1 MDIICARTGRHFNS
15 VEAARECSREHNH
28 CNACSYDKKSDNPII
43 HFVSESGGAKARR
56 EIDKLMASISGH
68 LEATKAKPAHLK
80 TKGAKSSC
88 VEGSVSMDNREANA
102 VGHPPACTCADCI
115 AKRLQKQGVESD
127 GTIHASH
134 FSEIPIRKVPP
145 KTPRSPS
152 KPLKKLSKFRIPK
165 WLFALLLIFALSLIG
180 LGLNALVGSPI
191 PLWLLL
197 GFSVIYSIEKWFNYF
212 TRKSKAL
219 GKLYRLVLNLGILS
233 ILGLLIWSGFQLV
246 AKQLAHTPLT
256 GSLVFLAEF
265 VFFVWM
271 WRKVAKN
278 SWRWPSM
285 KLTVFLLV
293 CIAVVFA
300 FAGVPPLSTYKDTL
314 ITKWEDYQTKQ
325 AVQQAEREAEAGRK
339 AEEDQ
344 VIKPPTETSIPEP
357 PEEDTKLVPN
367 SLDPKAGTYQNYY
380 LGLIYT
386 PGGVVSGSNCYGDFI
401 VLINNSEA
409 KNPTY
414 SELLIF
420 LKTDETDKFPY
431 QPTLSV
437 IGFYYGKAE
446 DKIKLGPIKN
456 IIDGL
461 AKPLP
466 PRICADFAE
475 RLHNNA
481 EIAGIRAGYVS
492 LDLMGYTD
500 PANLGIPSN
509 SGHALNVFE
518 TVDRGLV
525 FIDSTGPLGDYGPL
539 HGEATTNLLEVG
551 QPYNLVFVF
560 PTDWIMPEG
569 QMGTITNILI
579 TWDGEWR

>member
-1 MDIICARTGRHFNS
+1 MRRGGGKHSASCTCVECTEARLGKQKEKRLFNLKLS
-15 VEAARECSREHNH
+15 LQKLP
-28 CNACSYDKKSDNPII
+28 YLDKKNKPKPESRKGGLGNLHERGKYLRGSVTKNP
-43 HFVSESGGAKARR
+43 ERQ
-56 EIDKLMASISGH
+56 
-68 LEATKAKPAHLK
+68 
-80 TKGAKSSC
+80 KSS
-88 VEGSVSMDNREANA
+88 N
-102 VGHPPACTCADCI
+102 PAI
-115 AKRLQKQGVESD
+115 
-127 GTIHASH
+127 
-134 FSEIPIRKVPP
+134 PP
-145 KTPRSPS
+145 KIPKSPKLPTPP
-152 KPLKKLSKFRIPK
+152 FRIPN
-165 WLFALLLIFALSLIG
+165 WLFALLLIFALSILG
-180 LGLNALVGSPI
+180 LGLNALTKSPI

-285 KLTVFLLV
+285 KLTIFLLV
-293 CIAVVFA
+293 CVAVVFT

-314 ITKWEDYQTKQ
+314 VTSWEERQ
-325 AVQQAEREAEAGRK
+325 AEQAEEEAAREAEDAAEQQRQQAEREAKEAAEVK
-339 AEEDQ
+339 AEQEAREAQ
-344 VIKPPTETSIPEP
+344 KAREA
-357 PEEDTKLVPN
+357 EEAAVKLN
-367 SLDPKAGTYQNYY
+367 NFDSKTGIYQNYY
-380 LGLIYT
+380 LGLVDT
-386 PGGVVSGSNCYGDFI
+386 PGGVVSGSDCYGDFI
-401 VLINNSEA
+401 ILVNNSEA

-414 SELLIF
+414 SELLTF
-420 LKTDETDKFPY
+420 LKADNTDKLPY

-437 IGFYYGKAE
+437 VGFYYGEAE
-446 DKIKLGPIKN
+446 DKINLNRIKN
-456 IIDGL
+456 IVNRL
-461 AKPLP
+461 TEPAS
-466 PRICADFAE
+466 PRVCADFAE

-492 LDLMGYTD
+492 LDLVGYTD

-525 FIDSTGPLGDYGPL
+525 FIDSTGSLGGYGPL
-539 HGEATTNLLEVG
+539 HGEATTNFLEVG

-560 PTDWIMPEG
+560 PTDWIMPAG

-579 TWDGEWR
+579 TWDGDWR

>member
-1 MDIICARTGRHFNS
+1 MCPECRMEMEQGGKDRQSRKQEQSHSHSQSGTIPKVKHNAKVPKPKKKEIQIENFPISEEVPEKANQLGNKEP
-15 VEAARECSREHNH
+15 VEKETSPTVHKPKESEA
-28 CNACSYDKKSDNPII
+28 
-43 HFVSESGGAKARR
+43 VSKATERQ
-56 EIDKLMASISGH
+56 
-68 LEATKAKPAHLK
+68 
-80 TKGAKSSC
+80 KSS
-88 VEGSVSMDNREANA
+88 NPAI
-102 VGHPPACTCADCI
+102 PP
-115 AKRLQKQGVESD
+115 
-127 GTIHASH
+127 
-134 FSEIPIRKVPP
+134 KVPKSP
-145 KTPRSPS
+145 KLPTSP
-152 KPLKKLSKFRIPK
+152 FRIPN
-165 WLFALLLIFALSLIG
+165 WLFALLLIFALSILG
-180 LGLNALVGSPI
+180 LGLNALTKSPI

-285 KLTVFLLV
+285 KLTIFSLICLALVFT
-293 CIAVVFA
+293 
-300 FAGVPPLSTYKDTL
+300 FAGVPPLSTYKDNL
-314 ITKWEDYQTKQ
+314 VTKWEEHQ
-325 AVQQAEREAEAGRK
+325 AEQEALQIEQEAETAAEQQRQQAELEAEEAAKAEVKTQEAEAAKQEQLRAEQAEK
-339 AEEDQ
+339 EAEEAQ
-344 VIKPPTETSIPEP
+344 KAREV
-357 PEEDTKLVPN
+357 EEAAAKLN
-367 SLDPKAGTYQNYY
+367 DFDSKTGIYQNYY
-380 LGLIYT
+380 LGLVDT
-386 PGGVVSGSNCYGDFI
+386 PGGVISGSYCYGDFI

-414 SELLIF
+414 SGLLTF
-420 LKTDETDKFPY
+420 LKADNTDKLPY

-437 IGFYYGKAE
+437 VGFYYGEAE
-446 DKIKLGPIKN
+446 DKINLNRIKSIVNGLSGPT
-456 IIDGL
+456 
-461 AKPLP
+461 P

-492 LDLMGYTD
+492 LDLIGYTD

-525 FIDSTGPLGDYGPL
+525 FIDSTGPLGGYGPL
-539 HGEATTNLLEVG
+539 HGEATTNFLEVG

-560 PTDWIMPEG
+560 PTDWIMPAG

-579 TWDGEWR
+579 TWDGDWR